1 MIVPHG
7 WGAFFLA
14 YNQSLKKET
23 VMAYDKSSIGGP
35 CAPGVGNLGKPAPA
49 SPGGME
55 WKGPQPPTPRP
66 GDKGGDKSIK
76 GS

>member
-1 MIVPHG
+1 
-7 WGAFFLA
+7 
-14 YNQSLKKET
+14 
-23 VMAYDKSSIGGP
+23 MAYDKSSIGGP